1 MHTFDMSDEMPDTR
15 RDGFQHDESGEG
27 SGPLSIRGPRE
38 PRFDESEAAWFDR
51 PSSRPSAPP
60 SIEKIRAAFRS
71 SAPPAPA
78 AKPIGDELVDEW
90 LTAKRRS

>member
-1 MHTFDMSDEMPDTR
+1 MHTFDTSEEMPDTR
-15 RDGFQHDESGEG
+15 RDGSHDDN
-27 SGPLSIRGPRE
+27 GPLSMRE

-78 AKPIGDELVDEW
+78 APPIGDELVDGW
-90 LTAKRRS
+90 LTAKPHA

>member
-1 MHTFDMSDEMPDTR
+1 MIEEMPETR
-15 RDGFQHDESGEG
+15 RNGAAG
-27 SGPLSIRGPRE
+27 SAGSFE
-38 PRFDESEAAWFDR
+38 DTENDWFDR

-78 AKPIGDELVDEW
+78 APPIGDDLVDEW
-90 LTAKRRS
+90 LDKRRS

>member
-1 MHTFDMSDEMPDTR
+1 MHTHPIQKLEDED
-15 RDGFQHDESGEG
+15 
-27 SGPLSIRGPRE
+27 GPLSLRE
-38 PRFDESEAAWFDR
+38 LRFDETESAWFDR

-78 AKPIGDELVDEW
+78 ATPIGDDLVDEW
-90 LTAKRRS
+90 LEKPRA